1 MDSEVF
7 QPGGRVD
14 RVMRGGLMSRGDEDY
29 FAGELFLTLAT
40 EGRLVVDSDRA
51 DELIA
56 DLEHT
61 LAILQ
66 DRLRVLEIWHRHPAP
81 AVEKLP
87 PELTEAA
94 VDAVFADQL
103 APGRLAQ
110 AAVELPKY
118 VAALRAARRRAR
130 SRDDA

>member
-1 MDSEVF
+1 
-7 QPGGRVD
+7 
-14 RVMRGGLMSRGDEDY
+14 MSRGDEDY
-29 FAGELFLTLAT
+29 FAGELFLALAN
-40 EGRLVVDSDRA
+40 EGRLVVDSERA
-51 DELIA
+51 DEMIA
-56 DLEHT
+56 DLERT

-66 DRLRVLEIWHRHPAP
+66 DRLRVLEVWQQHPAP

-87 PELTEAA
+87 AEVAETV

-118 VAALRAARRRAR
+118 VAALKVARRHAR

>member
-1 MDSEVF
+1 
-7 QPGGRVD
+7 
-14 RVMRGGLMSRGDEDY
+14 MSRGDEDY

-40 EGRLVVDSDRA
+40 EGRLVVDSERA

-56 DLEHT
+56 DLENT
-61 LAILQ
+61 LAVLKA
-66 DRLRVLEIWHRHPAP
+66 RLLVLEDWKQNPAP

-87 PELTEAA
+87 AELAETV

-103 APGRLAQ
+103 APGRLAR
-110 AAVELPKY
+110 AAVELHKY
-118 VAALRAARRRAR
+118 VAALKVARRHAR